1 MDIKNLISVILVE
14 PKYQG
19 NIGAV
24 ARSMANS
31 GLTDLR
37 IIKTIPDEEAMHR
50 AMHGDYILKNAKI
63 YNTFEEAI
71 KGFDIIAGTSDVS
84 KSGNKFRRVP
94 VSPEYFWDNYGLNGQ
109 KVALVFGREDNGLHN
124 SELDKCNFFIKIIGN
139 PEYPVYNLSHAVAI
153 ILYEIIVR
161 YYKTNVIEAKDV
173 ITSENLNVLMSRIEY
188 LLTLV
193 DYKDFQINILMT
205 MLNKIIGRAQIT
217 ESEFYKIMGI
227 LRQIIN
233 RLENKTHE

>member
-1 MDIKNLISVILVE
+1 MDLKDIISVVLVE

-31 GLTDLR
+31 GIVDLR
-37 IIKTIPDEEAMHR
+37 IVKTMPETEAYYR
-50 AMHGDYILKNAKI
+50 SMHGRYILENAKI
-63 YNTFEEAI
+63 FENFEDAI
-71 KGFDIIAGTSDVS
+71 EGFEIVVGTSDIS
-84 KSGNKFRRVP
+84 KSGEKFSRVP
-94 VSPEYFWDNYGLNGQ
+94 ISPEDFWNKYGLNGQ

-124 SELDKCNFFIKIIGN
+124 TELKKCNFFIKLIGN

-153 ILYEIIVR
+153 ILYEMVKI
-161 YYKTNVIEAKDV
+161 YYSSNVIARKDL
-173 ITSENLNVLMSRIEY
+173 ITNRNMEILIKRINQMLSMIDYNDSERST
-188 LLTLV
+188 LL
-193 DYKDFQINILMT
+193 T
-205 MLNKIIGRAQIT
+205 MLNKIIGRSELT

-233 RLENKTHE
+233 RIS

>member
-1 MDIKNLISVILVE
+1 MELKDLISVILVE

-37 IIKTIPDEEAMHR
+37 IVKTVPDDEAMHR

-63 YNTFEEAI
+63 YDSFDDAI
-71 KGFDIIAGTSDVS
+71 KGFEIVAGTSDVS
-84 KSGNKFRRVP
+84 KAGNKFRRVP
-94 VSPEYFWDNYGLNGQ
+94 VSPEYFWDNYGLKGQ

-153 ILYEIIVR
+153 ILYEMIVR
-161 YYKTNVIEAKDV
+161 YYNTNVIESKDI
-173 ITSENLNVLMSRIEY
+173 ITVENLNVLTSRIEY
-188 LLTLV
+188 LLRLV
-193 DYKDFQINILMT
+193 DYKDFQVNTLMT
-205 MLNKIIGRAQIT
+205 MLNKIIGRAEIT

-233 RLENKTHE
+233 RLEK